1 MNTCAESFETLI
13 LRSMGREY
21 GARLLPSGLDITV
34 CDQVFLIASGLI
46 WNVYFAALALVI
58 GFFFANVLA
67 LAKGSRIVWLRR
79 AASGF
84 IFVFR
89 GSPLFVQFFFV
100 YEALVLL
107 PRAGIALNLGFAE
120 ITVATQWLTRAWA
133 GALLV
138 LFLNTSAYS
147 AEIFHG
153 ALKSIPKGDLE
164 AADAYGL
171 TGWHK
176 FRRIVWPTMLR
187 LAWPSYTN
195 EAIFLLHATTLVF
208 FSAFPAW
215 QQMGDALYYARYFAD
230 QTFNPF
236 IAYPLVGI
244 YFVALTLGVIGL
256 FGLINRRLNRHLPR
270 AARARTRFRPQ
281 YIR

>member
-13 LRSMGREY
+13 LRSLGREY

-34 CDQVFLIASGLI
+34 CDQVALIASGLI
-46 WNVYFAALALVI
+46 WNVYFA
-58 GFFFANVLA
+58 VLA
-67 LAKGSRIVWLRR
+67 LSFGFVLATVVALGKASPSAWLNRPAR
-79 AASGF
+79 GF
-84 IFVFR
+84 IFLFR

-107 PRAGIALNLGFAE
+107 PRAGVTLGE
-120 ITVATQWLTRAWA
+120 ITVPTQWMMRAWA
-133 GALLV
+133 GALFV
-138 LFLNTSAYS
+138 LFLNTSAYT

-153 ALKSIPKGDLE
+153 ALASIPKGDSE

-171 TGWHK
+171 TGWRK
-176 FRRIVWPTMLR
+176 FRRITWPTMLR

-215 QQMGDALYYARYFAD
+215 QQMGDALYYAQYFAA

-236 IAYPLVGI
+236 IAYPLVGL
-244 YFVALTLGVIGL
+244 YFVLMTLTVIGL
-256 FGLINRRLNRHLPR
+256 FGIVNRRLNRHLPR
-270 AARARTRFRPQ
+270 AARARFRFRPQ

>member
-1 MNTCAESFETLI
+1 MNTCAQSFETLI
-13 LRSMGREY
+13 LRSLGREF
-21 GARLLPSGLDITV
+21 GARLLPSGLDITL

-46 WNVYFAALALVI
+46 WNIYFAILALAL
-58 GFFFANVLA
+58 GFFLA
-67 LAKGSRIVWLRR
+67 TAVALGKASPRAWLNRPAR
-79 AASGF
+79 AF
-84 IFVFR
+84 IFLFR

-107 PRAGIALNLGFAE
+107 PRAGISLGD
-120 ITVATQWLTRAWA
+120 ITLPTQWMTRAWA
-133 GALLV
+133 GALFV
-138 LFLNTSAYS
+138 LFLNTSAYT
-147 AEIFHG
+147 AEIFFG
-153 ALKSIPKGDLE
+153 ALTSIPKGDTE

-171 TGWHK
+171 TGWRK
-176 FRRIVWPTMLR
+176 FRRITWPTMLR

-215 QQMGDALYYARYFAD
+215 QQMGDALYYAQYFAA

-236 IAYPLVGI
+236 IAYPLVGL
-244 YFVALTLGVIGL
+244 YFVLMTLTVIGL
-256 FGLINRRLNRHLPR
+256 FGIVNRRLNRHLPR
-270 AARARTRFRPQ
+270 AARARFRFRPQ

>member
-1 MNTCAESFETLI
+1 MSSCGESFSGLI
-13 LRSMGREY
+13 LRALGRDF
-21 GARLLPSGLDITV
+21 GDRLLPRGLEINF

-46 WNVYFAALALVI
+46 WNVYFAILALFF
-58 GFFFANVLA
+58 GFFLA
-67 LAKGSRIVWLRR
+67 TAVALGKASPSRWLSRP
-79 AASGF
+79 ADW
-84 IFVFR
+84 FVFLFR

-107 PRAGIALNLGFAE
+107 PRTGIE
-120 ITVATQWLTRAWA
+120 IGPITMDTQWMTRAWA
-133 GALLV
+133 GALFV
-138 LFLNTSAYS
+138 LFLNTSAYT
-147 AEIFHG
+147 AEIFFG
-153 ALKSIPKGDLE
+153 ALKSIPKGDME

-171 TGWHK
+171 TGWSK
-176 FRRIVWPTMLR
+176 FRRITFPTMLR

-215 QQMGDALYYARYFAD
+215 QQMGDALYYANYFAA

-236 IAYPLVGI
+236 IAYPLVGL
-244 YFVALTLGVIGL
+244 YFIVLTLAVIGL
-256 FGLINRRLNRHLPR
+256 FGAVNRRLNRHLPR
-270 AARARTRFRPQ
+270 AARARLRFRPQ

>member
-1 MNTCAESFETLI
+1 MRTCAESFDSLI
-13 LRSMGREY
+13 LRSLGRDF
-21 GARLLPSGLDITV
+21 GQVQLPRGLDITL

-46 WNVYFAALALVI
+46 WNVYFATLALLA
-58 GFFFANVLA
+58 GFLVAVGLA
-67 LAKGSRIVWLRR
+67 LAKGSARPALRKP
-79 AASGF
+79 AEAYIF
-84 IFVFR
+84 IFR

-107 PRAGIALNLGFAE
+107 PREGLVIPLGL
-120 ITVATQWLTRAWA
+120 IDLTLDTQWTTRAWA
-133 GALLV
+133 GALFV

-153 ALKSIPKGDLE
+153 ALKAIPKGDIE

-171 TGWHK
+171 SGAQK
-176 FRRIVWPTMLR
+176 FRRITWPTMLR

-208 FSAFPAW
+208 FSAFPTR

-236 IAYPLVGI
+236 IAYPIVAA
-244 YFVALTLGVIGL
+244 YFVLLTLVVIGL

-270 AARARTRFRPQ
+270 AARARLRFRPQ

>member
-1 MNTCAESFETLI
+1 MSSCGESFSGLI
-13 LRSMGREY
+13 LRALGRDF
-21 GARLLPSGLDITV
+21 GDRLLPRGLEINF

-46 WNVYFAALALVI
+46 WNVYFAILALFF
-58 GFFFANVLA
+58 GFFLA
-67 LAKGSRIVWLRR
+67 TAVALGKASPSRWLSRP
-79 AASGF
+79 ADW
-84 IFVFR
+84 FVFLFR

-107 PRAGIALNLGFAE
+107 PRTGIE
-120 ITVATQWLTRAWA
+120 IGPITMDTQWMTRAWA
-133 GALLV
+133 GALFV
-138 LFLNTSAYS
+138 LFLNTSAYT
-147 AEIFHG
+147 AEIFFG
-153 ALKSIPKGDLE
+153 ALKSIPKGDME

-171 TGWHK
+171 TGWSK
-176 FRRIVWPTMLR
+176 FRRITFPTMLR

-215 QQMGDALYYARYFAD
+215 QQMGDALYYANYFAA

-236 IAYPLVGI
+236 VAYPLVGL
-244 YFVALTLGVIGL
+244 YFIVLTLAVIGL
-256 FGLINRRLNRHLPR
+256 FGAVNRRLNRHLPR
-270 AARARTRFRPQ
+270 AARARLRFRPQ